1 MPADAFIQCR
11 VTSDMKALVKKLA
24 EREGI
29 TESRLVKHLLE
40 TLLRTAAHEDVPA
53 PAADKANRDA
63 RLYVCLGA
71 EDRRLLKERS
81 GARGL
86 ASATYV
92 ALSATIKASQT

>member
-1 MPADAFIQCR
+1 MPPDAFIQCR
-11 VTSDMKALVKKLA
+11 AASHMKALVKKLA

-29 TESRLVKHLLE
+29 TESSLVKHLLQ

-63 RLYVCLGA
+63 RLYVRLAA

-81 GARGL
+81 GASGL

-92 ALSATIKASQT
+92 ALLVRSH